1 MSADG
6 FQNNGIV
13 KITESIELT
22 DIACPWLDTKLE
34 GSRKHLCFLKD
45 KHRAEIWSEVNFLG
59 VALGF
64 RSRKPRQREIYAL
77 LKLRCTK
84 LGAGN
89 KIYECSIFKIFFSE
103 KSYKGAETWTA

>member
-34 GSRKHLCFLKD
+34 GSRKHPCFLKD

-59 VALGF
+59 VALWLEV
-64 RSRKPRQREIYAL
+64 SEAEN
-77 LKLRCTK
+77 
-84 LGAGN
+84 LG
-89 KIYECSIFKIFFSE
+89 KERFMPY
-103 KSYKGAETWTA
+103 